1 MRSIVQKISV
11 PYEYPVYFTEDLF
24 SPENPCFL
32 NALMRREP
40 WRRHRLFTVIDGG
53 VADCHP
59 ALCERIG
66 RMADYHRSQIDLVA
80 SPLVIPG
87 GESIKNDSSA
97 PTRLHQAFN
106 THRLDRHASVL
117 AIGGGA
123 VLDLVGYAASTMHR
137 GLRVLRVPTTVL
149 AQCDSGLGV
158 KTGINAFDKKN
169 CLGTFAPPF
178 AVFNDRRFLDTLLLR
193 DRIAGIAEAV
203 KIALIRDEAFFEWLS
218 EQAEQ
223 LATGDLT
230 LIADVIHRS
239 AQLHL
244 DHIAMAGDP
253 FEFGS
258 ARPLDFGH
266 WAAHRLETLTH
277 NRLRHGEA
285 VAIGIALDTAYS
297 TEAGLL
303 SPAAR
308 DRVMDLLR
316 RLGLRLWDPACALMR
331 QDQRPRLLDGLSEFR
346 EHLGGELTVTLLAGI
361 GKGVEVHEMRDELI
375 LQSLA
380 WLRARDHASCG

>member
-1 MRSIVQKISV
+1 MQSIVQKISV
-11 PYEYPVYFTEDLF
+11 SYEYPVYFTEDLF
-24 SPENPCFL
+24 SPENPCL
-32 NALMRREP
+32 IQALMRREP
-40 WRRHRLFTVIDGG
+40 WRRHRLFTVIDDG

-59 ALCERIG
+59 TLCEQIG
-66 RMADYHRSQIDLVA
+66 RFADHHRHQIELV
-80 SPLVIPG
+80 STPLDVPG
-87 GESIKNDSSA
+87 GEAIKNDPGA
-97 PTRLHQAFN
+97 ATRLYQAFD
-106 THRLDRHASVL
+106 THRLDRHAAVL

-123 VLDLVGYAASTMHR
+123 VLDLVGFAASTMHR

-149 AQCDSGLGV
+149 SQCDSGLGV

-178 AVFNDRRFLDTLLLR
+178 AVFNDSRFLNTLPLR
-193 DRIAGIAEAV
+193 DRIAGMAEAV
-203 KIALIRDEAFFEWLS
+203 KVALIRDGAFFEWLS
-218 EQAEQ
+218 EQAER
-223 LATGDLT
+223 LATGDLSLT
-230 LIADVIHRS
+230 TDLIHWS
-239 AQLHL
+239 ARLHL
-244 DHIAMAGDP
+244 DHIAQSGDP
-253 FEFGS
+253 FEFGT

-266 WAAHRLETLTH
+266 WAAHKLETLTH

-316 RLGLRLWDPACALMR
+316 RLGLRLWDPACTLMDD
-331 QDQRPRLLDGLSEFR
+331 DQRPRLLAGLAEFR

-361 GKGVEVHEMRDELI
+361 GKGVEVHDMRDELI
-375 LQSLA
+375 LQSLD
-380 WLRARDHASCG
+380 WLRTRDHASCG